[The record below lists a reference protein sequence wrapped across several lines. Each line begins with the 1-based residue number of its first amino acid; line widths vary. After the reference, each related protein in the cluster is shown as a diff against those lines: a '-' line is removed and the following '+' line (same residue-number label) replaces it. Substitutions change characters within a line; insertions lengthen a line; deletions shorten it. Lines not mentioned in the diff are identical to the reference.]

1 MCGGVLVACASRQTR
16 TDQPV
21 VKSLEI
27 SGSRAI
33 PTGDIKDRILTQQT
47 GWWPFATKR
56 FFDPVAWQA
65 DLERI
70 VRLYAARG
78 YYQAEISKQEVLPK
92 PPDGVALSVALH
104 EGNPTRIGTLDIRGL
119 EGLAEADRKSA
130 LERLPVAPGSVFEE
144 EHWEAA
150 KEQIKTRLRN
160 HGYAEVALD
169 GAALVDADTQ
179 RAALTI
185 VVRPGKL
192 FSFGEI
198 RVQVDHGARVGAP
211 VIWEQVRLAIP
222 VGRTFSEEAIEEAR
236 ARLRAMGVFT
246 TPAVTAGVPDAATG
260 TVPVEVATHEAP
272 FRTVKLGGGAR
283 VDQARN
289 ELRLV
294 GEWSNRDFFGGL
306 RRLTLRGELGWAFI
320 PNIYDVVTSNE
331 SAGPRNGPI
340 ARLGAEFEQP
350 RLFGRPTLR
359 WRNIVT
365 ATHTLEQ
372 AYSLTGGWI
381 STGIVWQPRTS
392 VSVFPGYHIEADYL
406 AGAPISS
413 AATAPLTLGCQTTD
427 NQCLVWLSYLE
438 QTVTWDR
445 RRTPLEPKYGFYLA
459 LGLQEGGGPLGGN
472 FSYLR
477 VLPDARVYHSF
488 GEDGRLTLSARL
500 KVGELWPTS
509 GVPSSSAVVT
519 RFYAGGSVSMR
530 GFGERRLSPLLLAP
544 APRDPNVLI
553 TIPIGGNGL
562 IDGSFEARYTVMG
575 PLRVAGFVDF
585 GQVTPGLL
593 GASDVAHVIWAVGT
607 GLRYLTAI
615 GPLRADFAYRLP
627 YGNPR
632 PLFEADATGAIV
644 EVPFYPVDESCFGL
658 FGPHPVTPVTDSAC
672 VVSVSI
678 GEAF

>member
-1 MCGGVLVACASRQTR
+1 
-16 TDQPV
+16 V
-21 VKSLEI
+21 VKSLVI
-27 SGSRAI
+27 SGNRAI
-33 PTGDIKDRILTQQT
+33 STGTIEDKILTRAT

-65 DLERI
+65 DLERM
-70 VRLYAARG
+70 VRLYASRG
-78 YYQAEISKQEVLPK
+78 YYQAEIAKEDVVPK
-92 PPDGVALSVALH
+92 PPGAVALSVDVR
-104 EGNPTRIGTLDIRGL
+104 EGNPTRIGKIDIRGL
-119 EGLAEADRKSA
+119 EAVPEADRRA
-130 LERLPVAPGSVFEE
+130 VLDRLPLAPGAVFEE
-144 EHWEAA
+144 EHWAAA
-150 KEQIKTRLRN
+150 KEQIRERLRN
-160 HGYAEVALD
+160 RGYASVGLD
-169 GAALVDADTQ
+169 GAVMVETDTQ
-179 RAALTI
+179 RAAVTI
-185 VVRPGKL
+185 VVRPGRL
-192 FSFGEI
+192 YRFGEI
-198 RVQVDHGARVGAP
+198 RVAVDHGARVGAP

-222 VGRTFSEEAIEEAR
+222 EGRRFSDEALEEAR
-236 ARLRAMGVFT
+236 ARLRAMGVFS
-246 TPAVTAGVPDAATG
+246 TPAVTVGVPDEATG

-294 GEWSNRDFFGGL
+294 GEWANRDFFGGL

-320 PNIYDVVTSNE
+320 PNIYDVVARNE
-331 SAGPRNGPI
+331 AAGPRNGPI

-350 RLFGRPTLR
+350 RLFGYPSLR

-365 ATHTLEQ
+365 FTHTLEQ

-445 RRTPLEPKYGFYLA
+445 RRTPLEPRRGFYLA

-477 VLPDARVYHSF
+477 VLPDTRVYHSF
-488 GEDGRLTLSARL
+488 GADDRLTLSGRL
-500 KVGELWPTS
+500 KLGELWPTS

-544 APRDPNVLI
+544 APADPNVLI
-553 TIPIGGNGL
+553 TVPIGGNGL
-562 IDGSFEARYTVMG
+562 IDGSFEARYTVVG
-575 PLRVAGFVDF
+575 ALRVAGFVDF

-615 GPLRADFAYRLP
+615 GPLRVDFAYRLP
-627 YGNPR
+627 YGRPR
-632 PLFEADATGAIV
+632 PLFEADATGTIV